1 MKYELMIFDL
11 DGTLLDTSPGIF
23 NSVRY
28 AEKKMGFEPIPDERL
43 REFVGP
49 PPREMYKKIYGVDE
63 DTALQAAKYHREYG
77 RTKAIYEA
85 SVYPGIE
92 ETLKILKDA
101 GMKLAVATLKSQ
113 KIAENILENFE
124 LLQYFDSVVG
134 MDESETMTKYKTILK
149 VIEETETTGK
159 AVMVG
164 DSQYDLD
171 GAEEAGVD
179 FIAVLYGFGFDK
191 NYPGNL
197 RSKTNVIDNIRNPEN
212 FLDIVKG

>member
-28 AEKKMGFEPIPDERL
+28 AEGKMGFEPIPDERL

-49 PPREMYKKIYGVDE
+49 PPKEMYKKIYGVDE
-63 DTALQAAKYHREYG
+63 DTALQAVRYHREYG
-77 RTKAIYEA
+77 KTKAIYEA
-85 SVYPGIE
+85 LIYPGME

-113 KIAENILENFE
+113 KIAESVLKNFG

-134 MDESETMTKYKTILK
+134 MDESESTTKCQIIFKA
-149 VIEETETTGK
+149 IEDTETTGK
-159 AVMVG
+159 AVMIG

-191 NYPGNL
+191 NYLRNL
-197 RSKTNVIDNIRNPEN
+197 RSITSIIGDIRSPEN

>member
-11 DGTLLDTSPGIF
+11 DGTLLDTSLGIF

-28 AEKKMGFEPIPDERL
+28 AERKMRFAPISDEKL

-49 PPREMYKKIYGVDE
+49 PPKEMYKKMYGADE
-63 DTALQAAKYHREYG
+63 DTALQAARYHREYG

-85 SVYPGIE
+85 SIYLGME
-92 ETLKILKDA
+92 STLKILKDS

-113 KIAENILENFE
+113 KIAESILSNFE
-124 LLQYFDSVVG
+124 LLQYFDLVVG
-134 MDESETMTKYKTILK
+134 MDESESMTKCQLILK
-149 VIEETETTGK
+149 VIEETKTTGK
-159 AVMVG
+159 VVMIG

-179 FIAVLYGFGFDK
+179 FIAVLYGFGFNNSHLEELK
-191 NYPGNL
+191 IKTRVIGNIWDP
-197 RSKTNVIDNIRNPEN
+197 KKFI
-212 FLDIVKG
+212 DIVK